1 MTDVPA
7 SHKRAA
13 LAASGQPPGRQ
24 EAVPGQRAAR
34 LARTGEPERSAAEVL
49 ADRIAAML
57 AHREPGWRLPRYT
70 AMARRYHVSTSE
82 IEAAIGELAARHLI
96 RRLPDG
102 QVYRASP
109 AEYLVPLEGVPG
121 LTSYVDPMGAEL
133 ICRSRQVSWRQ
144 VPEDIGWALRIPPS
158 EPACVVRLRWTMN
171 GEPAASTVTYL
182 PPGLTGPMAAAYPAE
197 GGPPEQEIGPVTGL
211 NLLPLTATARQP
223 GEEPAGLVPGGRPSA
238 LHFEMQLPP
247 AAVARSLR
255 LPPGQP
261 AAMVAVRFD
270 DPQTA
275 QPVAL
280 TFTAI
285 RPDLFRIVVE
295 SGESPLPGGGPGGL
309 SGAWAY
315 ALKDWE
321 PPA

>member
-7 SHKRAA
+7 SHKRAI
-13 LAASGQPPGRQ
+13 LAASEQPPGRD
-24 EAVPGQRAAR
+24 ETVPGPARA
-34 LARTGEPERSAAEVL
+34 GEPRAEEVQRSAAEIL
-49 ADRIAAML
+49 ADRIAATL

-82 IEAAIGELAARHLI
+82 IDAAIGELAARHLI
-96 RRLPDG
+96 RRLPGG

-109 AEYLVPLEGVPG
+109 AEYLIPLEGVPG
-121 LTSYVDPMGAEL
+121 LASHVDPMSAEL
-133 ICRSRQVSWRQ
+133 TCRSRQVSWRQ

-182 PPGLTGPMAAAYPAE
+182 PPGLTGPITAAYPAE
-197 GGPPEQEIGPVTGL
+197 GGRPEQEIGPVTGL
-211 NLLPLTATARQP
+211 NLLPLTAGPGQP
-223 GEEPAGLVPGGRPSA
+223 GGVAGLVPAGRPSA

-261 AAMVAVRFD
+261 AAMVTVRFE

-280 TFTAI
+280 TFAAI

-295 SGESPLPGGGPGGL
+295 SGESPLPGGGQDG
-309 SGAWAY
+309 WTY
-315 ALKDWE
+315 AVKD
-321 PPA
+321 